1 MRAVTTL
8 PDSAPQ
14 SNARRIAELAG
25 ADYVGS
31 QLVDEGALQG
41 TLQYFCE
48 RVTGTTLALWDLGLT
63 VESLRSR
70 ITEARVSFGL
80 AVSA

>member
-1 MRAVTTL
+1 MMAKFSL
-8 PDSAPQ
+8 PDSSSQ

-31 QLVDEGALQG
+31 QLVDEGMLQG

-48 RVTGTTLALWDLGLT
+48 RVTGTTLALWDLDLT
-63 VESLRSR
+63 VEALQSR
-70 ITEARVSFGL
+70 ITEAHASFGV